1 MTILPNDMFS
11 AMSEASKKSLNSN
24 VAEVSPALYAAGAR
38 TNLTREERNLIE
50 TWSSI
55 KGTHEKL
62 MRMSNKDAVDNF
74 GKLSPDMR
82 ETLKSYYNIDYGAK
96 VDTNLWFDNPTA
108 RKLIGMDEGVSPWD
122 IVKSPFRLLF
132 AGIEQY
138 VKAINTPFTAAQKT
152 LVNRE
157 SFWTRSNFEASFDG
171 DFNYEEA
178 IVNPLI
184 EKYGKEV
191 SFAAMHLLAGKTPAQ
206 IIDAWGPNDGAI
218 LEAINKVFNEPD
230 EIALIMDDFDRARLS
245 PGRNVARWVNKT
257 FDISAE
263 EHPDWFRYGSGPIDA
278 AFQIF
283 TDPLT
288 YLTLGT
294 INIGK
299 AAKLAKALTTSRD
312 VVAHFNDP
320 AVIRYFTAYGE
331 KIGEYTKAKNAGND
345 IKAAEIKDSIIR
357 RHGDHSTDAEIK
369 LWSESG
375 VVDFDT
381 MRNQFVGDNP
391 ENFHYLI
398 QGRVNGTAYAKEAA
412 AFSTP
417 AREFTMGAK
426 EKVKEFF
433 TGKVDWDSL
442 DTVGAEKLLDDM
454 QKAGLDRSGK
464 FDFTEIDDLI
474 RKTAITGLRK
484 MAERQSS
491 IHPGNRAIF
500 FDDYRVAETLDTFRK
515 QAYIAIGDKRLAH
528 LVSEHFNTATAAQ
541 RINIKRTVDELTLR
555 RAGIHG
561 MPGGKEFIKTQLDFH
576 YGTRGA
582 MRAGD
587 TTPKPAS
594 WNRGDE
600 PQEVLG
606 ALHPYQ
612 FKDGIGSL
620 DWHKISQF
628 VGAAQVRAGNKLD
641 PKSIAGSI
649 GGFLNT
655 KFIEETVSN
664 WSLLTL
670 VPQLGVRTA
679 IDEGFFGFLTSDFKV
694 LREVLPFGKG
704 KKIGNVFTAATGDL
718 ASTGPVKNIIQI
730 VAGRLTGRKFG
741 AVRAITQKQR
751 TDVARNEYINLSKGI
766 HGSKREA
773 QEAMESK
780 ILDIAID
787 KYGKIFTTVERKM
800 LHDKLKYN
808 PNILSQ
814 VSASNLVDA
823 LLGRKSLRGTTA
835 TIVAKSNMD
844 LVKDELQMLS
854 TGVHKQLDIR
864 DITDANLHAFMFD
877 NFISAFSSLGFKIRG
892 KFSKKTD
899 PAALFL
905 KHNSLRTE
913 DDLVKATN
921 EFLEGIGFVNN
932 GSIWTIPNSKLKDIK
947 QFIESTTQMTKFD
960 GLPDSEKVIRFI
972 EDTFTDLYTRF
983 HGTTGKFNEELYDV
997 FDTYRK
1003 GFVRD
1008 HRMVVDDLQLA
1019 EATLH
1024 PAGLVKYKSY
1034 KDMIKDNLNEGTIT
1048 TDLEFHYG
1056 QNLESWHRRYRGKM
1070 FEMMSRQSDDIWRQ
1084 PILDSYYMIFRKESM
1099 PEELAYTKKLYREQ
1113 VAQGR
1118 PSTPSTMS
1126 NAEDVAASF
1135 FTNRAME
1142 RAANQVLK
1150 YADNP
1155 EIRTVFAYN
1164 VRTVGRFY
1172 RAVEDFYRRFYRL
1185 TKDHKLKAIWRI
1197 RLMTQGLNANGAVH
1211 EDANGEQFIIMPM
1224 DDLIYS
1230 AVDGALQ
1237 AITKGEAS
1245 IKQPLFNDLT
1255 FKLTAGNPSFQTDAG
1270 IPYLS
1275 GPAGAVPVWA
1285 IKSLL
1290 GKFSPT
1296 ANLAE
1301 DIDDMFLGS
1310 FGANVTFASAV
1321 TPKFAANVWK
1331 MLSPD
1336 ERSQQEVSS
1345 YTQALSYNQAN
1356 GLGIN
1361 PEDDK
1366 YKDENGFVNE
1376 ALLDSDTR
1384 KYLADTKIAAHNVQ
1398 VTRILLGMVLP
1409 FAVQGKDTKDL
1420 PTYLKDN
1427 GVINMKASFYEVF
1440 DQIKLSYPDV
1450 SEPYEL
1456 ALATWMGENPGKT
1469 VYLVNTAQEGVKPLI
1484 NYSKEM
1490 QNWAITNMSD
1500 IETYG
1505 AGALMFAPFTG
1516 EFDPA
1521 VYQWA
1526 EASGIVNKIPESQTA
1541 DKYIAEYYQG
1551 IMLKE
1556 FANRYYAI
1564 NDKEE
1569 GDLLGVSFAD
1579 QPLRRASIAA
1589 YDLER
1594 KKLKMAI
1601 PGLENYI
1608 RGGDNTDAFDFVQ
1621 SAYNYANSPN
1631 ADIKPDL
1638 KIKVNEAY
1646 TIYNDFINYANQITM
1661 LDAGNGPELK
1671 RAAKI
1676 EAMDKIQSIIDYD
1689 PTKVI
1694 YQYSTYGLEKLMNAK
1709 SRDANVTLNRNVIK

>member
-1 MTILPNDMFS
+1 
-11 AMSEASKKSLNSN
+11 
-24 VAEVSPALYAAGAR
+24 
-38 TNLTREERNLIE
+38 
-50 TWSSI
+50 
-55 KGTHEKL
+55 
-62 MRMSNKDAVDNF
+62 
-74 GKLSPDMR
+74 
-82 ETLKSYYNIDYGAK
+82 
-96 VDTNLWFDNPTA
+96 
-108 RKLIGMDEGVSPWD
+108 
-122 IVKSPFRLLF
+122 
-132 AGIEQY
+132 
-138 VKAINTPFTAAQKT
+138 
-152 LVNRE
+152 
-157 SFWTRSNFEASFDG
+157 
-171 DFNYEEA
+171 
-178 IVNPLI
+178 
-184 EKYGKEV
+184 
-191 SFAAMHLLAGKTPAQ
+191 
-206 IIDAWGPNDGAI
+206 
-218 LEAINKVFNEPD
+218 
-230 EIALIMDDFDRARLS
+230 MDDFDRARLS

-263 EHPDWFRYGSGPIDA
+263 EHPDWFRYGSGTIDA

-288 YLTLGT
+288 YLTAGT

-299 AAKLAKALTTSRD
+299 ARKLTKALTTNRN
-312 VVAHFNDP
+312 VVEHFNNP
-320 AVIRYFTAYGE
+320 EVIRYFTSYGE
-331 KIGEYTKAKNAGND
+331 KIGEYSRAKKAGDD

-357 RHGDHSTDAEIK
+357 KHGDHSTDAEIK

-381 MRNQFVGDNP
+381 MKNQFVGENP
-391 ENFHYLI
+391 ENFSYLM
-398 QGRVNGTAYAKEAA
+398 QGRVNGISYAKEAA

-417 AREFTMGAK
+417 VREITMGAK
-426 EKVKEFF
+426 EMAKEFF
-433 TGKVDWDSL
+433 TGKVDWAAL
-442 DTVGAEKLLDDM
+442 DKAGSVKFLDDI

-464 FDFTEIDDLI
+464 FDFTDIDAMI
-474 RKTAITGLRK
+474 RKTATTGIRK

-500 FDDYRVAETLDTFRK
+500 TDEYRVAETLDTFRK
-515 QAYIAIGDKRLAH
+515 QAYIALGDKRLAH
-528 LVSEHFNTATAAQ
+528 LVAEHFNTVTEAQ
-541 RINIKRTVDELTLR
+541 RINIKRTIDELTLR

-561 MPGGKEFIKTQLDFH
+561 MPGGKEFIKTELDFT
-576 YGTRGA
+576 YGTGRSMG
-582 MRAGD
+582 AGD
-587 TTPKPAS
+587 TTVKPAS
-594 WNRGDE
+594 WNRGNE
-600 PQEVLG
+600 PQEFLG
-606 ALHPYQ
+606 SLHPYQ
-612 FKDGIGSL
+612 FKDGISSL
-620 DWHKISQF
+620 DWHRISQF
-628 VGAAQVRAGNKLD
+628 VGDAQVKAGKLEPRA
-641 PKSIAGSI
+641 AATAI
-649 GGFLNT
+649 GGFFNT
-655 KFIEETVSN
+655 RFVEETVSN

-679 IDEGFFGFLTSDFKV
+679 IDEGFFFALTADFKV
-694 LREVLPFGKG
+694 LKEWGKA

-718 ASTGPVKNIIQI
+718 ASTGPIKNIIQI
-730 VAGRLTGRKFG
+730 IAGKATGRQVG
-741 AVRAITQKQR
+741 AVRSITKKQR
-751 TDVARNEYINLSKGI
+751 SDIARDEYVNLAKGRYSSKFETEQAI
-766 HGSKREA
+766 
-773 QEAMESK
+773 ESK
-780 ILDIAID
+780 ILDVAID
-787 KYGKIFTTVERKM
+787 KYGKIFTPIERRM

-823 LLGRKSLRGTTA
+823 LLGRKKIHGNTT
-835 TIVAKSNMD
+835 TIISKSNMD
-844 LVKDELQMLS
+844 LVKDELQLLS

-877 NFISAFSSLGFKIRG
+877 NFISAFSSLGFKVRG
-892 KFSKKTD
+892 KFSKNTD

-905 KHNSLRTE
+905 KHNALRTE
-913 DDLVKATN
+913 SDLVKATD
-921 EFLEGIGFVNN
+921 EFLGGIGFVKN
-932 GSIWTIPNSKLKDIK
+932 GSIWTIPNSKLSDIK
-947 QFIESTTQMTKFD
+947 QFIGSTTHMTKFD
-960 GLPDSEKVIRFI
+960 GLPDAQKVIGFI

-983 HGTTGKFNEELYDV
+983 HGTTGKFNEELNSI
-997 FDTYRK
+997 FDKYRK
-1003 GFVRD
+1003 GLVVD
-1008 HRMVVDDLQLA
+1008 HRLIVDDLQLA

-1034 KDMIKDNLNEGTIT
+1034 KDMIKDNLNEGSIN

-1056 QNLESWHRRYRGKM
+1056 QNLESWHRKYRGKA
-1070 FEMMSRQSDDIWRQ
+1070 FEMMSRQTDDICRQ
-1084 PILDSYYMIFRKESM
+1084 PAVDAYYMIFRKESM
-1099 PEELAYTKKLYREQ
+1099 PEELAYAKKIYRQQ

-1118 PSTPSTMS
+1118 PSTPSTMGD
-1126 NAEDVAASF
+1126 AEDVAASF

-1142 RAANQVLK
+1142 RSVNQVLK

-1172 RAVEDFYRRFYRL
+1172 RAVEDFHRRMYRL
-1185 TKDHKLKAIWRI
+1185 VKDNKLSTVYRA
-1197 RLMTQGLNANGAVH
+1197 RLMTQGMNANGAVH
-1211 EDANGEQFIIMPM
+1211 EDANGEQFIVLPM

-1230 AVDGALQ
+1230 AVDGALR
-1237 AITKGEAS
+1237 AVTGNGVS
-1245 IKQPLFNDLT
+1245 VKQPLFNDLT

-1275 GPAGAVPVWA
+1275 GPAGALSVLAV
-1285 IKSLL
+1285 KSLL
-1290 GKFSPT
+1290 GKFSPA

-1301 DIDDMFLGS
+1301 DIDDMFLGT

-1331 MLSPD
+1331 ILSPD

-1345 YTQALSYNQAN
+1345 FTQALSYNQAN

-1366 YKDENGFVNE
+1366 YKNENGTVNE
-1376 ALLDSDTR
+1376 ALLDADKR
-1384 KYLADTKIAAHNVQ
+1384 KYIANTKISAHNIQ
-1398 VTRILLGMVLP
+1398 VTRILLGMILP

-1420 PTYLKDN
+1420 PTYLKDI
-1427 GVINMKASFYEVF
+1427 GVINMKASFYEVL

-1456 ALATWMGENPGKT
+1456 ALATWMGDNPGKT
-1469 VYLVNTAQEGVKPLI
+1469 VYLVSTAQEGVKPLI
-1484 NYSKEM
+1484 KYSKEM

-1516 EFDPA
+1516 EFNPS

-1526 EASGIVNKIPESQTA
+1526 EASGVVNKIPASQTA
-1541 DKYIAEYYQG
+1541 DKYIADYYEG

-1569 GDLLGVSFAD
+1569 ADLIGVSFAD
-1579 QPLRRASIAA
+1579 QDLRRSSMDL
-1589 YDLER
+1589 YDRER
-1594 KKLKMAI
+1594 KLLKMAI
-1601 PGLENYI
+1601 PGLDNYI

-1638 KIKVNEAY
+1638 KIKINKSY
-1646 TIYNDFINYANQITM
+1646 TIYNDFINYANQISM
-1661 LDAGNGPELK
+1661 LDMGNGPELK

-1676 EAMDKIQSIIDYD
+1676 EAVAEIELIINSD

-1694 YQYSTYGLEKLMNAK
+1694 YQYYEYGLKKIMNSK